1 MCHKDARPNCAI
13 KKEKGDEMYYGKTIQ
28 FEDVNASDVGEDFSV
43 SLEYKYPAGT
53 NITIKAKVGKFNSN
67 TGIFCLEPISI
78 TER

>member
-1 MCHKDARPNCAI
+1 MQFVGNSSPVFAGTGIWDGDKMCHKDARPNCAI

-53 NITIKAKVGKFNSN
+53 NITI
-67 TGIFCLEPISI
+67 
-78 TER
+78 

>member
-1 MCHKDARPNCAI
+1 
-13 KKEKGDEMYYGKTIQ
+13 MYYGKTIQ

-43 SLEYKYPAGT
+43 SPEYKYPAGT